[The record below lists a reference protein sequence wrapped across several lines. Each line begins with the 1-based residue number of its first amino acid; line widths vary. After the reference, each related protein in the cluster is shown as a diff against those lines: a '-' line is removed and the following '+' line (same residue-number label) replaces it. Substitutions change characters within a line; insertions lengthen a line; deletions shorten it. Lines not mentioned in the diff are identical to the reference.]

1 MKRLVNQWMSG
12 FLVLALLFVCLAPF
26 SVSQRTDAAVV
37 LTGKMKSVPA
47 SQTAYG
53 TFGKL
58 RVRGTKLVGK
68 QGKTVQL
75 KGISSH
81 GINWDVGEPFVNE
94 QAMQNLRDEWGVN
107 CFRVAMYTE
116 DYNGYCVTDAASR
129 KKLLQKI
136 ELAVKAGKKLG
147 MYVIIDWHILNDGS
161 PKTHQKEA
169 RAFFKKV
176 AKKYKNYGNVLYEIC
191 NEPNGGTN
199 WKTIKS
205 YAKSVLKVIRKYDK
219 KAVVIVGTPTW
230 SQDVDEAAKSP
241 LQGKNIMY
249 AFHFYAA
256 THGEFLRE
264 KVKTALAKGL
274 PVFCSE
280 FSACDSSGNGSYDFG
295 SAKEWMKLMNQ
306 NSISYCCWSLS
317 NKPESASLLKPGCQ
331 KTSGFRTSDLSKMG
345 KWLVRQYR

>member
-1 MKRLVNQWMSG
+1 MKRLINQWMSG
-12 FLVLALLFVCLAPF
+12 FLVWALLFACLAPF
-26 SVSQRTDAAVV
+26 SVPQRTDAAVV
-37 LTGKMKSVPA
+37 LTGKTKSVPA

-53 TFGKL
+53 TYGKL

-94 QAMQNLRDEWGVN
+94 KAMQNLRDEWGVN

-136 ELAVKAGKKLG
+136 DVAVKAGKKLG

-169 RAFFKKV
+169 RVFFKKV

-205 YAKSVLKVIRKYDK
+205 YAKSVIKVIRKYNK

-264 KVKTALAKGL
+264 KVKTALSKGL
-274 PVFCSE
+274 PLFCSE
-280 FSACDSSGNGSYDFG
+280 FSACDSSGNGNYDFA

-306 NSISYCCWSLS
+306 NRISYCCWSLS

-331 KTSGFRTSDLSKMG
+331 KTSGFRTSDLSNMG